1 MARVTIEDCLHKISN
16 RFTLVIVV
24 AKRMRQLL
32 KGDQPLVEANNKFV
46 VTALREVEA
55 GKLTTNM
62 NREEM
67 ALKIEN
73 ALKRKP
79 LLENAENQPD

>member
-1 MARVTIEDCLHKISN
+1 MARVTIEDCLDKIPN

-24 AKRMRQLL
+24 AKRLRQLL
-32 KGDQPLVEANNKFV
+32 KGDQPLVEATNKFV

-55 GKLTTNM
+55 AKLTTNF
-62 NREEM
+62 NKEEM
-67 ALKIEN
+67 DGKIEI

-79 LLENAENQPD
+79 PSQEDEKVKI